1 MMQTIYFKQ
10 AWQLLKQNK
19 LFSGLYIVGTG
30 LAIAM
35 VMVVAVVYYVKI
47 APIYP
52 ETERMRTYYLEQV
65 RVKNDA
71 PDSKG
76 MLQWSASYTALQEW
90 FYPLK
95 NVEVV
100 SAVFEGRDESAF
112 VQPADLSGDFPVAVK
127 YTDPAFFRIYS
138 FRFLEGKSF
147 AQADLESGI
156 RNAVITDELAR
167 RLFGTVRG
175 VVGRSFSLNHVDC
188 RVCGVVKSASS
199 LTSRSYANI
208 YLPYS
213 VEPTYKEP
221 VSYDPIHAYVGCYQ
235 LIFLVRDDEQAE
247 ALRNEVADL
256 QRNVNVQNK
265 GKWQVEFWQQPVSNT
280 AYAFQ
285 QNMQSDFDTWG
296 IVKTLLLVMAALL
309 LVPSLNLSGLISS
322 RMENRLPEMGVRKSF
337 GAGRGRL
344 LSQVMWENLVL
355 TLLGGLLGLLLA
367 WLLLYVLRDWVFTMF
382 DAYPETFSTFGAVR
396 VPGEV
401 LFAPAVFVGTLL
413 FCLVINLLSAFL
425 PAWHSLRRPIVAS
438 LFEKR

>member
-1 MMQTIYFKQ
+1 M
-10 AWQLLKQNK
+10 LKQDK

-52 ETERMRTYYLEQV
+52 ETERMRTYYLEQLQ
-65 RVKNDA
+65 VKNDA
-71 PDSKG
+71 PNSKG
-76 MLQWSASYTALQEW
+76 MIQWSASYDAVQEW

-100 SAVFEGRDESAF
+100 SAVYEGMDQSAF
-112 VQPADLSGDFPVAVK
+112 VQPADLSGDIPVTVK
-127 YTDPAFFRIYS
+127 YTDPAFFRVYS

-167 RLFGTVRG
+167 RLFGTVRS
-175 VVGRSFSLNHVDC
+175 VVGRTFSLNHMDC
-188 RVCGVVKSASS
+188 RVCGVVKSASL
-199 LTSRSYANI
+199 LTTRSYANI

-213 VEPTYKEP
+213 VEPTYKTP
-221 VSYDPIHAYVGCYQ
+221 VSYDPIHVYVGAYQ
-235 LIFLVRDDEQAE
+235 LLFLVRDGKQAE
-247 ALRNEVADL
+247 ALREEVADL
-256 QRNVNVQNK
+256 QRNVNAQNK
-265 GKWQVEFWQQPVSNT
+265 GKWQLELWQQPVSNT

-285 QNMQSDFDTWG
+285 QNVQSNFDTWG
-296 IVKTLLLVMAALL
+296 ILKALLLVIAALL

-367 WLLLYVLRDWVFTMF
+367 WVLLYVLRDWVFTMF
-382 DAYPETFSTFGAVR
+382 DSYPATFSTFGAVR

-401 LFAPAVFVGTLL
+401 LFAPMVFVATLL